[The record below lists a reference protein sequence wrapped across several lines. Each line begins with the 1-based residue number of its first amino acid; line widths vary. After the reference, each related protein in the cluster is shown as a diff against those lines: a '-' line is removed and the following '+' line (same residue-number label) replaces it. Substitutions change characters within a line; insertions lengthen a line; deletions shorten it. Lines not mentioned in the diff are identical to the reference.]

1 MAAKRR
7 RKLPRA
13 LAVIVVLAAAVVV
26 LVVLRHHKPGALGG
40 HVQDASCPDV
50 MMVSI
55 PGTWESSSQQ
65 DPLNPSQF
73 PNALLLNVTRPLA
86 EQFGNGR
93 LQTYTVPYIAQFHRP
108 LSGDNDV
115 DYDVSRRNGTDA
127 TRTAVADM
135 SRKCPLTS
143 YLIVGFSQGAV
154 IGGDITGDIGN
165 GRGPV
170 AADRVLGVALIS
182 DGRREPGV
190 GRDVGPNP
198 EGEGAEITLHG
209 VPFIPSGMTMT
220 GQRDGGF
227 GALTD
232 RTFEICGE
240 GDLICAAPAEA
251 FNPLNLP
258 GTLKILM
265 GGAGEPVHAM
275 YNTTQYWSLD
285 GRPATVWTRDWAA
298 NVIQNAPRPEHR

>member
-1 MAAKRR
+1 MARNRR
-7 RKLPRA
+7 RKLPLA
-13 LAVIVVLAAAVVV
+13 LAVIVVVAAAVVL
-26 LVVLRHHKPGALGG
+26 LVVLRHHKPGAPGG

-154 IGGDITGDIGN
+154 IGGDIAGDIGN

-240 GDLICAAPAEA
+240 GDLICAAPTEA

-258 GTLKILM
+258 GTLTILM

-298 NVIQNAPRPEHR
+298 NVMENAPRPEHR